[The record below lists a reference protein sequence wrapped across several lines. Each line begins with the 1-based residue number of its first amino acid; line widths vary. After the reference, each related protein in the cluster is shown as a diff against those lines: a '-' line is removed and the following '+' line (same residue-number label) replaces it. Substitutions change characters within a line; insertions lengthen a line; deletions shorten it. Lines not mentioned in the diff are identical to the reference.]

1 MIFIKKTISPII
13 TIAVSCLTCTAFV
26 LFSLP
31 ATICFSQETTT
42 QTAVV
47 KYYNASDL
55 QSIADGI
62 IEWEKTKLGIPST
75 ESLLENTKFSS
86 SAGESDNDWLAL
98 GVSRLHPEQN
108 FPVYLEK
115 LENKVLLY
123 YRPLPT
129 SVPTPTNAPTS
140 KSKYSD
146 YQRRAITML
155 SLRGDPRNIKYSID
169 GKAMSADVILDF
181 AFNMGTKTSL
191 GDQGLASRVWALI
204 SIDSMQYSIPAGSKN
219 TRDSLLTEL
228 LSKQCLNG
236 GFALTGKYSDPDI
249 TAMVVQALAP
259 YYNRTQTYTYKRI
272 NDGTTASKTVRKV
285 IDESLAL
292 LSSLQKN
299 TGDFTAG
306 WTQARNP
313 QTTAQVALALTC
325 LGIDPQKDNR
335 FIKNGKSLVD
345 GMLVFLQPDKGFK
358 ATVNSPGSDIMA
370 SSQVLYTM
378 AAIIRNMKNM
388 RRLYDFRP
396 EQPATL
402 KANITKIIAE
412 IEASSEQTTRPKLLS
427 LSNSYKLIVDD
438 EKMYVYNYTK
448 LYDLLNAA
456 SISSS
461 SPTSGKNDNLTST
474 SSNTGS
480 GFVSAYTDSSFS
492 KISGANIASSSNSGN
507 INSFEGNSQDG
518 KGNGS
523 NNQKSSDRNQRVL
536 IIVIIF
542 VLIIS
547 GATLNFYMIRKARIK
562 R

>member
-1 MIFIKKTISPII
+1 MIFIKKTISSILA
-13 TIAVSCLTCTAFV
+13 IAVSCLTCTAFA
-26 LFSLP
+26 LLALP
-31 ATICFSQETTT
+31 ATISFSQETTT

-47 KYYNASDL
+47 KYYKASDL
-55 QSIADGI
+55 QPIADGI

-123 YRPLPT
+123 YKPLPT

-140 KSKYSD
+140 KGKYTD

-236 GFALTGKYSDPDI
+236 GFALIGKYSDPDI
-249 TAMVVQALAP
+249 TAMVIQALAP
-259 YYNRTQTYTYKRI
+259 YYNKAQTYTYKRV
-272 NDGTTASKTVRKV
+272 NDGVAASKTVRKV
-285 IDESLAL
+285 VDESLAL

-325 LGIDPQKDNR
+325 LGIDPQKDSR

-358 ATVNSPGSDIMA
+358 ATVNSTESDIMA

-396 EQPATL
+396 EQPTTL
-402 KANITKIIAE
+402 KANIAKITAE
-412 IEASSEQTTRPKLLS
+412 IAAASEQTTRPKLLS
-427 LSNSYKLIVDD
+427 LSNSYKLIVDN

-448 LYDLLNAA
+448 LYDLLNKKVSTNSNPPASGTNTITSSSLNNSEKNPGPSNSSTSNNFESDNE
-456 SISSS
+456 SISQSS
-461 SPTSGKNDNLTST
+461 RLNVSEGMLSSGKDVN
-474 SSNTGS
+474 
-480 GFVSAYTDSSFS
+480 TDS
-492 KISGANIASSSNSGN
+492 K
-507 INSFEGNSQDG
+507 
-518 KGNGS
+518 NGG
-523 NNQKSSDRNQRVL
+523 DRNLRIL